1 MSEETSKK
9 TDVLPFETAMG
20 FTALPTAVCQFYVR
34 HPRFNANAERM
45 YRYLLQRYN
54 GAFGYAWPSYSVI
67 RRETGIGSDT
77 TISKAL
83 DALEY
88 LGLIERHEHKNAQGW
103 SNNYYTFRAPI
114 EDEAE
119 FERRFAGE
127 LRKK

>member
-1 MSEETSKK
+1 MSEELRK
-9 TDVLPFETAMG
+9 VLPFETTMG
-20 FTALPTAVCQFYVR
+20 FTAIPTAVCQYYVR

-67 RRETGIGSDT
+67 RRETGIRSDS

-88 LGLIERHEHKNAQGW
+88 LGLIERHEHRNTSGQGW

-114 EDEAE
+114 ENEAE